1 MKYFD
6 DIEKLRDFIDMNK
19 DDFLSF
25 YSYLEYEDYDFYKEK
40 LDYFKNNYN
49 LKLLKVHKD
58 TNADFSMLLL
68 EELTQKQFW
77 IDCVENEDGY
87 YSWDFNQYIFHL
99 YCIEDIENKLLQ
111 DIFLS
116 EDVLEGFDY
125 LIDCFIYE
133 AVEIG
138 GIKNENYN

>member
-6 DIEKLRDFIDMNK
+6 DIEKLRDFIDMDK

-25 YSYLEYEDYDFYKEK
+25 YSYLKYEDYDFYKEK
-40 LDYFKNNYN
+40 LDYFKNNYE

-58 TNADFSMLLL
+58 TNADFSILL
-68 EELTQKQFW
+68 EEQLTQKQFW
-77 IDCVENEDGY
+77 IDCIKNEDGY
-87 YSWDFNQYIFHL
+87 YSWEFNQYIFYL
-99 YCIEDIENKLLQ
+99 YCIEDIEDKLLQ

-116 EDVLEGFDY
+116 EDVLEGFDC

-133 AVEIG
+133 AVKIG